1 MIKVFYVC
9 SALAILLVEMYL
21 SPHSNLQVVITYAQ
35 NVSTNTKVKFKKTL
49 SDGPHL
55 DIHKAESL
63 HQFSLHSIP
72 YLWLLCAVCKEMNN
86 KLSKRKDQMS
96 EKLLFL
102 VVTFS

>member
-1 MIKVFYVC
+1 MSVLHLPFY
-9 SALAILLVEMYL
+9 LWKMYL

-72 YLWLLCAVCKEMNN
+72 YLWLLCTVCKEMNN
-86 KLSKRKDQMS
+86 KLRKRKDQMS